1 MTIFYLTRHGETLFN
16 TQGRYQGWCD
26 SPLTEK
32 GITEARALGIG
43 LKDIEFV
50 HACSST
56 SERAV
61 DTMELIL
68 SGRHVSTEHRKDLRE
83 ICFGD
88 LEGERIAFNGDGW
101 HEMFEKGF
109 SSVHGE
115 SREESASRMLNALKS
130 IAEQYPQGN
139 VLIVSHGA
147 ILRYTALTVDKE
159 KVLEFQKK
167 GQDMD
172 HCAIMILS
180 YKDGNFQLKDFG
192 NQEYK
197 RKGEKK

>member
-1 MTIFYLTRHGETLFN
+1 MTVFYLTRHGETLFN
-16 TQGRYQGWCD
+16 TQFRYQGWCD

-32 GITEARALGIG
+32 GIEDAKALGIG
-43 LKDIEFV
+43 LKDIPFV

-68 SGRHVSTEHRKDLRE
+68 GDRNVSSEHRKDLRE
-83 ICFGD
+83 TYFGD
-88 LEGERIAFNGDGW
+88 LEGERIARNGNGW
-101 HEMFEKGF
+101 RELFEQGF
-109 SSVHGE
+109 ASVHGE
-115 SREESASRMLNALKS
+115 SKKESVKRMLNALKS
-130 IAEQYPQGN
+130 ISEQFPKGN

-147 ILRYTALTVDKE
+147 ILRYTALAVDKD
-159 KVLEFQKK
+159 KVLECQKR

-172 HCAIMILS
+172 HCAIMIME
-180 YKDGNFQLKDFG
+180 YKDGSFQLTDFG

-197 RKGEKK
+197 RKGEQK